1 MILRLIGTIDWECTE
16 GKHEGVTYDCTHC
29 DYKATEPSSLR
40 RHAKAKH
47 EGVKYDCNQ
56 CDFQS
61 GYRADL
67 TIHIK
72 SKHEGLGVSHSSLCL
87 WTVLL

>member
-1 MILRLIGTIDWECTE
+1 MRVLLMIAFIVILRQLM
-16 GKHEGVTYDCTHC
+16 
-29 DYKATEPSSLR
+29 TEPGSLR

-87 WTVLL
+87 